1 MYLDFVDIVDGMV
14 ELHRLVCRCCGP
26 PLCLTGGGGAG
37 TLGSLCL
44 GGGGGSRRLG
54 SL

>member
-1 MYLDFVDIVDGMV
+1 MHVDFVDIVDGMV
-14 ELHRLVCRCCGP
+14 ELNRLVCRCCGP
-26 PLCLTGGGGAG
+26 PLCLAGGGGAG